1 MFSYIKIQK
10 SKTLRKNNKTLISS
24 SISIYSSWQD
34 FTTPNIHPHE
44 IAMKEFLNVSNQ
56 IVVLLLFDN
65 SEKKIYIYDKIL
77 FIINGMDHAFLS
89 TKILIISLW
98 WVGNLIVKSGY
109 SMIFTSFS
117 EKHIKR
123 KSIIYLCIY

>member
-1 MFSYIKIQK
+1 MFNYIKIQK
-10 SKTLRKNNKTLISS
+10 SKTLYKNNKILISS
-24 SISIYSSWQD
+24 SISVYSSWQD

-56 IVVLLLFDN
+56 FWYSYCLLIQ
-65 SEKKIYIYDKIL
+65 EKKNIYDKIL

-89 TKILIISLW
+89 TKILLISLW